1 MRFTE
6 KRAARRQR
14 VLKSGSIRF
23 NADSSTI
30 DCTVRDLSSTG
41 GALRVVS
48 LVGIPEDF
56 HLAIAGDGVHHC
68 RVVWR
73 AKDRLGVKFVA

>member
-1 MRFTE
+1 MGFTE

-23 NADSSTI
+23 NAGSSTI
-30 DCTVRDLSSTG
+30 DCTVRDLSSAG
-41 GALRVVS
+41 GS
-48 LVGIPEDF
+48 LKVASPVGIPADF
-56 HLAIAGDGVHHC
+56 HLAIAGDGVPRC

-73 AKDRLGVKFVA
+73 AKDRLGVRFVA